1 MILAFQIVRRYTKYT
16 IRDEA
21 LQMLRQI
28 VTVSLL
34 VNLFLLGCEVFKEFY
49 SDSVH
54 TSAAR
59 YLLFGLHGHD
69 ALVPW
74 IWSAIAAEI
83 VAAFI
88 LIVPPLARKMSLLNA
103 ACILSFLGIWIEK
116 GHGADCSRFFTDPAG
131 GNCRVF
137 PYCAGNPH
145 HDRHLGFQR
154 ADRLMAAASGAT
166 HTVRHSAA
174 YCCGCTEPATA

>member
-1 MILAFQIVRRYTKYT
+1 MILAFQIVRRFTKYT

-116 GHGADCSRFFTDPAG
+116 GMGLIVPGFLPTPLG
-131 GNCRVF
+131 EIVEYF
-137 PYCAGNPH
+137 PTWDETLICIGIWAFGLLLYSWMV
-145 HDRHLGFQR
+145 HL
-154 ADRLMAAASGAT
+154 AVPILSGEFKQKE
-166 HTVRHSAA
+166 HT
-174 YCCGCTEPATA
+174 G